1 MGNTTETEGNRTS
14 VSSKWG
20 PSYSSTQTRAFKNP
34 GRLSYRNAALI
45 TLLHSPLLLNW
56 IEEVHPARHSCGTTN
71 MSLLCAMH
79 HLIGFYWFGDMQRGT
94 HEICMVRVWNKLLET
109 TWTDVN
115 PDKGHDIKDF
125 LGAFFEQLTMEMKI
139 DADKYWEL
147 QRIVRV
153 CLKTHLVCKEC
164 GIETP
169 AGDERLYLRASFPEI
184 NGQPPWYDVTEAIQH
199 NLEQATLPWACDKCL
214 RSNKH
219 NGSTEPTLSTKH
231 IEKLPQIL
239 FVDVA
244 YYGHRGQLNGRL
256 KVDDT
261 LVISNELRY
270 PGSPNEGAIRYEL
283 YSIIFH
289 KKAATDDE
297 YTSAVKGPGGKW
309 AHVKTEFITDE
320 LTLDKLLDTADAQQL
335 ARILAYRRIPLNGMP
350 SRPAVPKVPI
360 QTAAIAPMP
369 RQDQPSTPIAQVAGG
384 SGVALEQVINL
395 RDGIEWTVKQ
405 HLPLPVGVDR
415 LLDLKGK
422 ARTQHA
428 KFRLT
433 FTSPET
439 GEVLEGE
446 AYISLTQKNKRKA
459 NVRDGPP
466 KKRGRPLGSKT
477 GTGIAKKKAEPKRAK
492 TPDPP
497 IVTVLGVPRPGEATL
512 PKVVSSLVEE
522 SQRPDGTEESEPPI
536 VVVLEGSSPDEE
548 IEDEAADEA
557 GASPVGKMDI
567 DDQDSKAKGLTVP
580 EGPTDIQPAST
591 MLDDSDDDSEPVRPY
606 ARSARPMAL
615 VPKS

>member
-1 MGNTTETEGNRTS
+1 
-14 VSSKWG
+14 
-20 PSYSSTQTRAFKNP
+20 
-34 GRLSYRNAALI
+34 
-45 TLLHSPLLLNW
+45 
-56 IEEVHPARHSCGTTN
+56 

-79 HLIGFYWFGDMQRGT
+79 HLIGFYWFGDMQHKT
-94 HEICMVRVWNKLLET
+94 HEFCMERVWNKLLAT
-109 TWTDVN
+109 TWSGAN
-115 PDKGHDIKDF
+115 LDKPQDIKDF
-125 LGAFFEQLTMEMKI
+125 LGAFFEQLTMEIKI

-153 CLKTHLVCKEC
+153 CLKTRLVCKEC
-164 GIETP
+164 GIQTP
-169 AGDERLYLRASFPEI
+169 AGDERLLLRASFPEI
-184 NGQPPWYDVTEAIQH
+184 NGQPPWYDVAEAIQH
-199 NLEQATLPWACDKCL
+199 NMEQATLPWACDKCL
-214 RSNKH
+214 KSNKH
-219 NGSTEPTLSTKH
+219 NGSAEPTLSTKH
-231 IEKLPQIL
+231 IEKLPEIL

-256 KVDDT
+256 KLEET
-261 LVISNELRY
+261 LTISNELRY
-270 PGSPNEGAIRYEL
+270 PGSSGEGEIRYEL

-289 KKAATDDE
+289 KKSATEGE
-297 YTSAVKGPGGKW
+297 YASAVKGPGGKW
-309 AHVKTEFITDE
+309 ALVDTNFVTDE

-335 ARILAYRRIPLNGMP
+335 ARILAYRRLPLNGTP
-350 SRPAVPKVPI
+350 SRPAVPKIPI
-360 QTAAIAPMP
+360 QTAPIAPMA
-369 RQDQPSTPIAQVAGG
+369 RQNQPSTPIAQVAGG
-384 SGVALEQVINL
+384 SGVNLEQVINL

-422 ARTQHA
+422 ARTQRA

-459 NVRDGPP
+459 KVRDGPP

-497 IVTVLGVPRPGEATL
+497 IVTVLGVPRPGEAVL
-512 PKVVSSLVEE
+512 PKVINPVEKP
-522 SQRPDGTEESEPPI
+522 QRPDGTEGSEAPI
-536 VVVLEGSSPDEE
+536 VVASEEPSPDDE
-548 IEDEAADEA
+548 IEHDAADEA
-557 GASPVGKMDI
+557 GAPLVEKMDT
-567 DDQDSKAKGLTVP
+567 DDQDSEAKSPTER
-580 EGPTDIQPAST
+580 EGPMDIQPASI

-606 ARSARPMAL
+606 ARSARPETFI
-615 VPKS
+615 PES